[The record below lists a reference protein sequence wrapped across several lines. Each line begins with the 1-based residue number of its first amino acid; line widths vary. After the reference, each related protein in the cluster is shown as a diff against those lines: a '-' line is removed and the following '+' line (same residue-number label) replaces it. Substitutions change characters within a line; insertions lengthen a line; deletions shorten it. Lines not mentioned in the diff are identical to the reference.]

1 MISVYFL
8 CLLADGR
15 KLEERLLR
23 ARVPSGADEG
33 ERELPLIAAEY
44 AAWTAHPLSGSK
56 TPASLGLT
64 DARGSGT
71 DGAFS

>member
-1 MISVYFL
+1 M

-33 ERELPLIAAEY
+33 ERELPLIAAEH
-44 AAWTAHPLSGSK
+44 AAWTAHPLGGGK
-56 TPASLGLT
+56 TPASLGDSPLGLT
-64 DARGSGT
+64 DVRGSGT